1 MKFPNVP
8 PGPWTHWGV
17 PITPTN
23 PHLENTRCGRETDLH
38 RLMVL
43 QHFHRK
49 PRSSGQDPRDIQ
61 CKISENAPSAMESA
75 STAPGPPE
83 VGVQTM
89 EWVARPAFEPRR
101 PCHIVL
107 SLDPCCLTGSS
118 VIGVR
123 LPRIVTRPSAPRS
136 AALFIRQQKGL
147 CLPRTLVIT

>member
-1 MKFPNVP
+1 MSP
-8 PGPWTHWGV
+8 PAPGHTGV
-17 PITPTN
+17 YPSPPPIHTWKTPDAVAK
-23 PHLENTRCGRETDLH
+23 LDLH
-38 RLMVL
+38 RLMLL
-43 QHFHRK
+43 QQFHRK